1 MDQKVRTRT
10 GDLNSSEHVLTTMSK
25 LIKEMYS

>member
-1 MDQKVRTRT
+1 MDQKVGTRI
-10 GDLNSSEHVLTTMSK
+10 GELNSSEHVPTTMSK